1 MTEDELNDLSRKLT
15 QRTKS
20 VAQWKSR
27 YQEMVKT
34 CAMTGKERDVIRKEA
49 ESEIKFWKNRSI
61 NFEATL
67 RTIRFMAVD
76 SDIKELASEA
86 IDKSNDL

>member
-1 MTEDELNDLSRKLT
+1 MTEDELNDLSRTLS
-15 QRTKS
+15 QLRES

-34 CAMTGKERDVIRKEA
+34 CCVTGAEREKILKDA
-49 ESEIKFWKNRSI
+49 QSEIEFWKSRSI

-67 RTIRFMAVD
+67 RTIRYMAVD
-76 SDIKELASEA
+76 DDIKQLASESL
-86 IDKSNDL
+86 DKSHDQ

>member
-1 MTEDELNDLSRKLT
+1 MTEDELNDISRTLS

-20 VAQWKSR
+20 VALWKTR
-27 YQEMVKT
+27 YQEMVKS
-34 CAMTGKERDVIRKEA
+34 CCVTGAEREKILKDA
-49 ESEIKFWKNRSI
+49 QSEIEFWKNRSI

-76 SDIKELASEA
+76 ADIKQLATEA
-86 IDKSNDL
+86 LNKPNDQ

>member
-1 MTEDELNDLSRKLT
+1 MNEDELNDLSRTLSR
-15 QRTKS
+15 RTKS
-20 VAQWKSR
+20 VTLWKTR

-34 CAMTGKERDVIRKEA
+34 CAMTGSEREAIRKEA
-49 ESEIKFWKNRSI
+49 QSEIEFWKNRSI

-76 SDIKELASEA
+76 SDIKQLASEA
-86 IDKSNDL
+86 LNKPNDK

>member
-1 MTEDELNDLSRKLT
+1 MTEDELNDLSRTLS

-20 VAQWKSR
+20 VTLWKTR

-34 CAMTGKERDVIRKEA
+34 CAMTGSERDGIRKEA
-49 ESEIKFWKNRSI
+49 QSEIKFWKNRSI

-67 RTIRFMAVD
+67 RTIRFIAVD
-76 SDIKELASEA
+76 SDIKQLASEA
-86 IDKSNDL
+86 LDKSHDL